1 MTVRDGLA
9 EALRLTRKA
18 KGLSQEDFSD
28 VSSRTYLS
36 TLERGLKSPTLE
48 KLLKISEVL
57 ELHPLTL
64 LTLAFTV
71 SESRTISELL
81 TQVASEAEVVV
92 RDRNHG

>member
-1 MTVRDGLA
+1 MNARDGLA
-9 EALRLTRKA
+9 EALRLARKA
-18 KGLSQEDFSD
+18 KGLSQEDFSN

-71 SESRTISELL
+71 SENRTVSEIL
-81 TQVASEAEVVV
+81 TQVASEAEVIA
-92 RDRNHG
+92 RFRQ